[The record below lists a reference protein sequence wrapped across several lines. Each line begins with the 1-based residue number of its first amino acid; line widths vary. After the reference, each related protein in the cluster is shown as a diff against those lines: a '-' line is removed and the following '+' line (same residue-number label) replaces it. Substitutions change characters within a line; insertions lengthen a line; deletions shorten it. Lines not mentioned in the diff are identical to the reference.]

1 MDCELECGNP
11 LRAPLSN
18 ERGEAVGVGTA
29 AVANF
34 GDSIGASADRLSNSR
49 RVSSSLHCP
58 LSTNWNSSLSVRV
71 GVGIIG
77 VGVNSTGVLL
87 EVGVLE
93 GVANGTRIASLSG
106 LGTYATGLEGSAG
119 SLGILVMANSSV
131 HSLPENSRQ
140 PLPLRQSQG
149 SPRSQASTSSALCAS
164 PDAAPAAF
172 QTPVPWAT

>member
-1 MDCELECGNP
+1 MSVVIHSAL
-11 LRAPLSN
+11 PLSN
-18 ERGEAVGVGTA
+18 ERGEAIGVGTA

-58 LSTNWNSSLSVRV
+58 LSTNWNSSLSV

-119 SLGILVMANSSV
+119 SLGILIMANSSV
-131 HSLPENSRQ
+131 
-140 PLPLRQSQG
+140 PL
-149 SPRSQASTSSALCAS
+149 SARK
-164 PDAAPAAF
+164 
-172 QTPVPWAT
+172 

>member
-1 MDCELECGNP
+1 MSVVIHSAL
-11 LRAPLSN
+11 PLSN

-58 LSTNWNSSLSVRV
+58 LSTNWNSSLSVGV

-119 SLGILVMANSSV
+119 SLGILIMANSSV
-131 HSLPENSRQ
+131 
-140 PLPLRQSQG
+140 PL
-149 SPRSQASTSSALCAS
+149 SARK
-164 PDAAPAAF
+164 
-172 QTPVPWAT
+172 